1 MEPEMGGDA
10 GERERSLGKGCVC
23 DEHWL
28 QISLCHGRDNLWPK
42 PEEKVMESPG
52 EVLPFSEA
60 GGKVGGQVPDLQEG
74 KKTSFRSQG
83 GKEAVKDVVMSVQR
97 WSGWGEMRS

>member
-1 MEPEMGGDA
+1 MTPMNL
-10 GERERSLGKGCVC
+10 STKQK
-23 DEHWL
+23 
-28 QISLCHGRDNLWPK
+28 QIQTSGYQ
-42 PEEKVMESPG
+42 
-52 EVLPFSEA
+52 A